1 MEETK
6 VHLVKEWG
14 AQKHPRNGNKCMLMP
29 AAVGRVCLVQFH
41 SGVHNFAGDL
51 AMFNNDD
58 KNLNR

>member
-1 MEETK
+1 M
-6 VHLVKEWG
+6 HLVKEWG